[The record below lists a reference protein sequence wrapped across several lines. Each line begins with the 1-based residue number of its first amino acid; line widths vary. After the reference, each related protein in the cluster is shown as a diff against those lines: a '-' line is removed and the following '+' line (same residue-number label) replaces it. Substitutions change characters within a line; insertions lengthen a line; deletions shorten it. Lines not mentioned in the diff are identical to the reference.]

1 MFEYYFHLASKWYG
15 FKQAYVVPLVYK
27 KKHYW
32 GKQSCVSYLGGYYY
46 FPFLF
51 NLWII
56 IMLEYLKINQC
67 QCCEVVVVVFI
78 YSHPAYR
85 VCWHKAFIYL
95 YGCIWLVEYH
105 TQRKRKTYYECEPM
119 DKTDARGQQHRIICD
134 TADPK
139 YPVEQTA
146 LLPSITFLEIRIS
159 SWQKNKRPWIAIYRC
174 ASLVRFDDCFLLPS
188 VLSSTST
195 PMLCV
200 VLNRYIN
207 WVLLRTAFWRKER
220 LWWIETCCLF
230 KTIESYNNYLKLVT
244 HWKSVFLSLKIYSVI
259 TDMSVT

>member
-15 FKQAYVVPLVYK
+15 FKQAYVMPLVYKK

-56 IMLEYLKINQC
+56 MLEYLMINQC

-105 TQRKRKTYYECEPM
+105 TQRKRKTYTTRANQWIKLMLEVNSTGSPAIQLIHSIQLNKQPSC
-119 DKTDARGQQHRIICD
+119 
-134 TADPK
+134 
-139 YPVEQTA
+139 
-146 LLPSITFLEIRIS
+146 LL
-159 SWQKNKRPWIAIYRC
+159 
-174 ASLVRFDDCFLLPS
+174 
-188 VLSSTST
+188 
-195 PMLCV
+195 
-200 VLNRYIN
+200 
-207 WVLLRTAFWRKER
+207 
-220 LWWIETCCLF
+220 
-230 KTIESYNNYLKLVT
+230 
-244 HWKSVFLSLKIYSVI
+244 
-259 TDMSVT
+259 